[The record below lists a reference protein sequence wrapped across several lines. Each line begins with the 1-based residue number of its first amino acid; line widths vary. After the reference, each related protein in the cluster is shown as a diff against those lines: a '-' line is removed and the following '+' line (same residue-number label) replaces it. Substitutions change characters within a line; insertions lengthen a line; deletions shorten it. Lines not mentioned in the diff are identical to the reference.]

1 MKRFSFWRRKER
13 RDISSAEFEAAVNK
27 VISADT
33 VADATREVHITEEG
47 ALNLTAVWACVRILS
62 ETVGTLPLHLYRRT
76 ERGRERQYGHSCH
89 RLVQIPN
96 NHATR
101 FDLMHHLM
109 ISCALWGNGYVRI
122 FRNRH
127 YRPER
132 LLFLHPARV
141 EPLLTDN
148 DELFYR
154 LDTGELLPNDDM
166 IHLRGLSTNG
176 YKGKSPIAVHR
187 DNLQLSV
194 SAQLY
199 GKRFFDQGGNM
210 SGVFKY
216 PSTLKPEA
224 YQRLK
229 KDLLAQSVGLHNA
242 HVPLLLEGGM
252 TYERISI
259 PPEDAQFI
267 ATRKFQKTEIATIY
281 GIPPHMIADLERA
294 TNNNIEHQ
302 GMEFVQYCLMP
313 YLVRIEEEFNRKLLR
328 EEEFGEYYFLFGL
341 NGLLRGDAKTRSE
354 YYKNMNIVGAI
365 SANEIRALED
375 MNAYEGGDTYFVQM
389 NMQTIKH
396 AIYGEENNAG

>member
-1 MKRFSFWRRKER
+1 MKWFSFWRRKER

-76 ERGRERQYGHSCH
+76 ERGRERQYGHPCH

-96 NHATR
+96 SHATR

-122 FRNRH
+122 FRDRH

-229 KDLLAQSVGLHNA
+229 RTCW
-242 HVPLLLEGGM
+242 P
-252 TYERISI
+252 
-259 PPEDAQFI
+259 
-267 ATRKFQKTEIATIY
+267 
-281 GIPPHMIADLERA
+281 
-294 TNNNIEHQ
+294 
-302 GMEFVQYCLMP
+302 
-313 YLVRIEEEFNRKLLR
+313 NRS
-328 EEEFGEYYFLFGL
+328 GC
-341 NGLLRGDAKTRSE
+341 TTPTCHCS
-354 YYKNMNIVGAI
+354 
-365 SANEIRALED
+365 
-375 MNAYEGGDTYFVQM
+375 
-389 NMQTIKH
+389 
-396 AIYGEENNAG
+396 